1 MNNAHATVSL
11 KSVYFKNDKW
21 SKNITKGRIAWR
33 AVIKDWMI
41 PFAAYTSAETP
52 NAFQLAGQPPKTAYL
67 DHI

>member
-1 MNNAHATVSL
+1 
-11 KSVYFKNDKW
+11 
-21 SKNITKGRIAWR
+21 
-33 AVIKDWMI
+33 MI